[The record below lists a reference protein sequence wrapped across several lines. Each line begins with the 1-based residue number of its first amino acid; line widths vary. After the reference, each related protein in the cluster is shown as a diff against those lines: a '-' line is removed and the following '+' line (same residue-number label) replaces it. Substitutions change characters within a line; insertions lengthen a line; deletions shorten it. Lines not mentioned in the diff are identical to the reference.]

1 MNTEPQKP
9 TAQLGRA
16 FIWIAW
22 LLALGLLT
30 LFFNGVLDRQRNPNQ
45 SLQSQVDAQGVR
57 EVTLQRNRFGHYLAS
72 GSINGQ
78 RVEFLLDT
86 GASDV
91 SIPAS
96 LARRLGLRAG
106 APRIYQTANGP
117 ITAHAT
123 RLDELRIGDIV
134 LHDVRASINPAV
146 EDIGILLGMSA
157 LKQLEF
163 TQRGNT
169 LILRQHPL

>member
-1 MNTEPQKP
+1 MNPPPVTDR
-9 TAQLGRA
+9 LGRA

-30 LFFNGVLDRQRNPNQ
+30 LFFNGLLDRQRNPNQ
-45 SLQSQVDAQGVR
+45 ALHSQVDADGIR
-57 EVTLQRNRFGHYLAS
+57 EVTLRRNRFGHYLAV

-91 SIPAS
+91 SIPAG
-96 LARRLGLRAG
+96 LARHLGLQAG
-106 APRIYQTANGP
+106 APRVYQTANGP
-117 ITAHAT
+117 ITAYAT
-123 RLDELRIGDIV
+123 LLDELRIGEIM
-134 LHDVRASINPAV
+134 LRDVRASINPAV
-146 EDIGILLGMSA
+146 DDIGILLGMSV

-163 TQRGNT
+163 TQRGDT
-169 LILRQHPL
+169 LILRQHP